1 LVEQRTLN
9 PLVEG
14 SNPSGSTKKNKIK
27 KIEQEAMPLGYIF
40 LTLFVKFTI
49 RHYTKQFIIMD
60 IFTPKFSHHEDEMV
74 MINSLKTSLYNIA
87 EDAIYSTGTCRIAV
101 AGGNTP
107 KLLYRE
113 LSKLTLDWQNIEIYQ
128 VDERFT
134 DINSVDSNQKMI
146 REQFS
151 EAIDKGAE
159 FYPIKIKETIEAT
172 VEAYNT
178 EISLLDSPL
187 FDLVILGVGLDG
199 HFASLFPDENYLKGD
214 TDYVIHTTTD
224 NYTITDRISLSVAS
238 VLNSKFI
245 YVYITGEEKYSIIE
259 ETFHG
264 QQKAVNYPVKVL
276 FAHPEVVFFYCADE
290 MDL

>member
-1 LVEQRTLN
+1 V
-9 PLVEG
+9 
-14 SNPSGSTKKNKIK
+14 
-27 KIEQEAMPLGYIF
+27 PLGYIF
-40 LTLFVKFTI
+40 LTLFTFK
-49 RHYTKQFIIMD
+49 IIKNILKLNNNMD

-113 LSKLTLDWQNIEIYQ
+113 LSKLAIDWQNIEIYQ
-128 VDERFT
+128 VDERFV
-134 DINSVDSNQKMI
+134 DAESIDSNQKML

-159 FYPIKIKETIEAT
+159 FFPIKIKDTIEAT
-172 VEAYNT
+172 VDAYNT

-187 FDLVILGVGLDG
+187 FDLVILGVGMDG
-199 HFASLFPDENYLKGD
+199 HFASLFPKEDYLKGD

-224 NYTITDRISLSVAS
+224 QFAIKDRITLSVQS
-238 VLNSKFI
+238 ILNSKNI

-259 ETFHG
+259 ETFYG
-264 QQKAVNYPVKVL
+264 QQKAVNYPAKVL
-276 FAHPEVVFFYCADE
+276 FAHSDVVFFYCADE
-290 MDL
+290 AE